1 MTHRFAAFL
10 LASLLFAP
18 ALHAEEAPAPTAPS
32 APAATAPAA
41 TTPAPTTEAHL
52 ASYRHRADAER
63 GWKVLTEAYS
73 SVLYF
78 HAAIR
83 EVDLPG
89 KGKGHYFRLFADGD
103 QEMMGSLCK
112 SMHERKL
119 YCVLMPIAAAHE

>member
-1 MTHRFAAFL
+1 MTRRIAACLLVFL
-10 LASLLFAP
+10 GLSP
-18 ALHAEEAPAPTAPS
+18 ALRAEETSTSAPTF
-32 APAATAPAA
+32 
-41 TTPAPTTEAHL
+41 EAHL
-52 ASYRHRADAER
+52 ASYRHKADAER
-63 GWKVLTEAYS
+63 GWKVLSDSYS

-103 QEMMGSLCK
+103 QDMMESLCK

-119 YCVLMPIAAAHE
+119 YCVLMPAAR